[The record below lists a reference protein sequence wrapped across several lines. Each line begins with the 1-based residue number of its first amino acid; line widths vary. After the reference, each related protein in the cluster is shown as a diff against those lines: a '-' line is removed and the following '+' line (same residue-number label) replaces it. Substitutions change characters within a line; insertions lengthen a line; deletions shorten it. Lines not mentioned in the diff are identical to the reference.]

1 MILSHHDLL
10 ATDDIDAGGKSLE
23 GMGILAHQLTCDGEN
38 IGGLSS
44 EEGLGGDALDGR
56 GGRDGQFSVGVGELV
71 VVGVA
76 TFHHDLIDTLG

>member
-10 ATDDIDAGGKSLE
+10 ATDDIDAGGKALE
-23 GMGILAHQLTCDGEN
+23 ALGVFAHQLSREGEDVA
-38 IGGLSS
+38 GLAT
-44 EEGLGGDALDGR
+44 EESLGGDALDGR